1 MAIQQ
6 PTIGGDNG
14 TWGTK
19 NNANWAEIDARVPAV
34 NSSQNG
40 YVLQVVSGN
49 WAVVAPSTPVAFVIS
64 ATEPVGAADGTVW
77 IMP

>member
-34 NSSQNG
+34 NSSKNG
-40 YVLQVVSGN
+40 YVLTVVSGN
-49 WAVVAPSTPVAFVIS
+49 WAVAAPPAAAGIVIS
-64 ATEPVGAADGTVW
+64 ATDPGGPDGTIW
-77 IMP
+77 IQP

>member
-40 YVLQVVSGN
+40 YVLTVVNGN
-49 WAVVAPSTPVAFVIS
+49 WAVAPPPAAAGIVIS
-64 ATEPVGAADGTVW
+64 ATDPGGPDNTIWVQ
-77 IMP
+77 P

>member
-6 PTIGGDNG
+6 PSIGGDNG

-19 NNANWAEIDARVPAV
+19 INANFTELDARIPAV

-40 YVLQVVSGN
+40 YVLSVVSGN
-49 WAVVAPSTPVAFVIS
+49 WAVVAPSTPTAFVIS
-64 ATEPVGAADGTVW
+64 ATEPVGAADGTIWVQ
-77 IMP
+77 P